1 MGSGVARAA
10 KQEPPPLEHPPL
22 LGERERPRV
31 EELPLPSVQALF
43 FSFYLLN
50 WEASLRCSSYYG
62 VQNCLMCLFLL
73 LMQQAGR
80 KTEYGSPREC
90 GQHNKTCKHNLSNEI
105 ARLELRPHVR

>member
-1 MGSGVARAA
+1 MGSGVAGHQNKSPSPETPAS
-10 KQEPPPLEHPPL
+10 
-22 LGERERPRV
+22 PRGVGATGV
-31 EELPLPSVQALF
+31 EELPLPSVQPF

-62 VQNCLMCLFLL
+62 AQNCLMCLFLL

-105 ARLELRPHVR
+105 VRLELRPHVR